1 MKRESIFEPAV
12 TVAEEILGSPSPP
25 SAVFAANDLEALGV
39 MEAARRSGLS
49 VPGDL
54 SVVGFDDSMYASASS
69 PQLTTVRQP
78 FVQMGE
84 VAYQLL
90 SDQMEGRDPAAVRVE
105 LAATLVIRESTAT
118 PRAL

>member
-1 MKRESIFEPAV
+1 
-12 TVAEEILGSPSPP
+12 
-25 SAVFAANDLEALGV
+25 
-39 MEAARRSGLS
+39 MEAARRIGLC

-90 SDQMEGRDPAAVRVE
+90 ADQMEGRDPASVRVE
-105 LAATLVIRESTAT
+105 LAATLVVRDSTAQ
-118 PRAL
+118 PRAASN

>member
-1 MKRESIFEPAV
+1 LKLA
-12 TVAEEILGSPSPP
+12 SPP
-25 SAVFAANDLEALGV
+25 TAFFAANDLAALGV
-39 MEAARRSGLS
+39 IEAARRMGRS
-49 VPGDL
+49 VPRDL

-90 SDQMEGRDPAAVRVE
+90 SDQIDGRDPASIRVE
-105 LAATLVIRESTAT
+105 LAATLVVRDSTAP
-118 PRAL
+118 PRTTRPRTAQPRR